1 MSRSSGPFQYKRD
14 RPPAAISPLSIYL
27 TTTTKPPPPTLD
39 VPHTPPKMHRST
51 AATNLLVALLFFF
64 ALLANAAPIE
74 KRASYS
80 GDATF
85 YEVGLGSC
93 GETNSDDELVA
104 ALSSEL
110 MGSGEYCGKSAKIKS
125 KSGSVTVKV
134 VDTCP
139 SCAKGSVDLSPAAF
153 KKIGDLSEG
162 RISITWSI

>member
-1 MSRSSGPFQYKRD
+1 M
-14 RPPAAISPLSIYL
+14 
-27 TTTTKPPPPTLD
+27 LD

-51 AATNLLVALLFFF
+51 AATKLLVALLFFF